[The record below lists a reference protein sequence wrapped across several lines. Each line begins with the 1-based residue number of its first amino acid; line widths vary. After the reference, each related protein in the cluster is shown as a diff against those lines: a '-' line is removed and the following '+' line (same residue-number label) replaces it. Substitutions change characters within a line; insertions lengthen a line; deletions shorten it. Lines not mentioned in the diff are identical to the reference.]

1 MEKVS
6 VVCFLS
12 SYLLAVGFALLRLR
26 GQSAL
31 NRMLTLGA
39 ACAGFVAQT
48 IYLWVRA
55 RDAALPPLLVSVH
68 DWLLVLA
75 WVAVLIFLFVS
86 LLDRDLPLGVFV
98 LPVVLILVV
107 ASRFLEVGPDGA
119 AGIAK
124 SDLARESARGWVML
138 HTSFLM
144 LGIAGVIASLV
155 LAAMYLL
162 QHRRLKHKQRMNEGV
177 QLPNLARLERWN
189 RWAVILCVPMLTL
202 GMAAGVLLSAQTGAI
217 RVSLGD
223 PVILGSVAGWL
234 VMFCFFAWMLG
245 TKRPAAK
252 QIAML
257 TVWACSFLLLTILG
271 LVVLT
276 GSGHQV
282 TVV

>member
-26 GQSAL
+26 GGGGL
-31 NRMLTLGA
+31 HRVLTLGTA
-39 ACAGFVAQT
+39 LAGFVAQT
-48 IYLWVRA
+48 IYLWTRA
-55 RDAALPPLLVSVH
+55 RSADLPPLLVSVH

-98 LPVVLILVV
+98 LPVVLVLVV
-107 ASRFLEVGPDGA
+107 ASRFLEVEPGDGM
-119 AGIAK
+119 AK
-124 SDLARESARGWVML
+124 AELARASARGWVML

-202 GMAAGVLLSAQTGAI
+202 GMAAGVLLSAQSGSA
-217 RVSLGD
+217 RASFGD
-223 PVILGSVAGWL
+223 PVIIGSMVGWL
-234 VMFCFFAWMLG
+234 VMFCFFGWVLG
-245 TKRPAAK
+245 TKRPVAR

-257 TVWACSFLLLTILG
+257 TVWACSFLLLTIVG
-271 LVVLT
+271 LIVIT
-276 GSGHQV
+276 GSGHQITAV
-282 TVV
+282 

>member
-26 GQSAL
+26 GKGAL
-31 NRMLTLGA
+31 HRVLTLGA
-39 ACAGFVAQT
+39 TAAGFVAQT

-55 RDAALPPLLVSVH
+55 RNADLPPLLVSVH

-98 LPVVLILVV
+98 LPVVLVLVV
-107 ASRFLEVGPDGA
+107 ASRFLQVEPD
-119 AGIAK
+119 AGMAK
-124 SDLARESARGWVML
+124 AELAQASTRGWVML

-144 LGIAGVIASLV
+144 LGIAGVIGSLV

-202 GMAAGVLLSAQTGAI
+202 GMAAGVLLSTQTGAAS
-217 RVSLGD
+217 VSFGD
-223 PVILGSVAGWL
+223 PVILGSVVGWL

-257 TVWACSFLLLTILG
+257 TVWACSFLLLTIVG
-271 LVVLT
+271 LVVIT

-282 TVV
+282 MAV